1 MTTHLPVPVSEFLQR
16 WAAAETAGDP
26 GAVAACLAEDFRAVG
41 PLGFEL
47 SRADWVARHAEGALT
62 YRRFTVDGARA
73 RPIGDA
79 VVVLSHQHAEGTYR
93 GAPVPS
99 ELRTTLVIGA
109 DADGPRL
116 RHVHMSFV
124 AGTPGAPALPGR

>member
-1 MTTHLPVPVSEFLQR
+1 MTTHLPVSEFLQR

-26 GAVAACLAEDFRAVG
+26 AAVAACLTEDFRAVG

-47 SRADWVARHAEGALT
+47 SREDWVARHAEGALA
-62 YRRFTVDGARA
+62 YRRFTIDDARA

-79 VVVLSHQHAEGTYR
+79 VVVLAHQHTEGTYR
-93 GAPVPS
+93 GTPVPS
-99 ELRTTLVIGA
+99 DLHTTLVIGS

-124 AGTPGAPALPGR
+124 AGTPGAPALPGQR